1 MPRVSVPGDRIVDGT
16 LPSVC
21 IICGDE
27 ASHRRLPGV
36 SAPSARAILTSPLIT
51 LLLFWSY
58 ILRSSLSGGRTFGS
72 LHASE
77 EVKVRSVVVDRY
89 THHELGEVMAIADQM
104 PALDL
109 SVLMDVELGISQGI
123 SRVVPK

>member
-1 MPRVSVPGDRIVDGT
+1 MDFHSFRHSFISNLERV
-16 LPSVC
+16 
-21 IICGDE
+21 
-27 ASHRRLPGV
+27 GV
-36 SAPSARAILTSPLIT
+36 SSHLRERLSRATAGVI
-51 LLLFWSY
+51 
-58 ILRSSLSGGRTFGS
+58 
-72 LHASE
+72 
-77 EVKVRSVVVDRY
+77 DRY